1 MGRGDGY
8 GMMGRYGNTTNVTPL
23 TVDQAYQAAGNYL
36 ATLNNS
42 DLKIAEV
49 MVFSNNAY
57 VRVIEQGTQIGAFEL
72 LVDPATQSAYPEY
85 GPNMMWNLK
94 YGMMSGGGM
103 MGTFN
108 QGSRANVSAT
118 MPVSAEQALKDA
130 QAWLDGNL
138 SGAKTATDAD
148 PFYGYYTID
157 ILRDGKAAGMLS
169 VNGFSGQIF
178 LHTWHGTFITSKDY

>member
-1 MGRGDGY
+1 
-8 GMMGRYGNTTNVTPL
+8 MMGRYGNTTNVTPL
-23 TVDQAYQAAGNYL
+23 TVDQADQAAGNYL

-94 YGMMSGGGM
+94 YGMMRGGGM

-130 QAWLDGNL
+130 QAWLDSNMP
-138 SGAKTATDAD
+138 GAKTAANAD

-157 ILRDGKAAGMLS
+157 ILRDGKTAGMLS

-178 LHTWHGTFITSKDY
+178 LHTWHGTFITSQDY